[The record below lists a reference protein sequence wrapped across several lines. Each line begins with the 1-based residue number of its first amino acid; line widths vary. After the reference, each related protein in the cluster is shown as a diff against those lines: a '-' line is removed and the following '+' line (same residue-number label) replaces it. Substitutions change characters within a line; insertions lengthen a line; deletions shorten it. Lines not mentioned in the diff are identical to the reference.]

1 MQNNITIDTYFSLF
15 KYQLTSINHKMTN
28 ERKKLIKDLECEEL
42 CVIEN
47 KNNVKEITKDIK
59 KLKQDK
65 HCKC

>member
-1 MQNNITIDTYFSLF
+1 
-15 KYQLTSINHKMTN
+15 MTN